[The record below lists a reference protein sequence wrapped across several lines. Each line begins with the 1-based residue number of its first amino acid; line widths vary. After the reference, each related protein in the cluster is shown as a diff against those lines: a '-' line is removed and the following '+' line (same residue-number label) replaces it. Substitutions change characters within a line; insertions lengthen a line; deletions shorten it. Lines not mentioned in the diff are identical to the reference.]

1 MQFTAK
7 TMVKSRRF
15 LRMAL
20 MGPTGSGKTYTSLII
35 ARHITD
41 GPVLVIDTERSSA
54 QLYSEELNSD
64 GRIMVI
70 DELPD
75 FTPVT
80 YTRALEY
87 CASIGIKCVI
97 IDSLSH
103 AWQGTKDEVDRVA
116 KKSQSGNSWAAW
128 REVTPQHNQLVDTML
143 RYPGHVI
150 ACLRVKTEWVT
161 EVVNGKNVPKKIGLD
176 PEQKDGIE
184 YEFDFAA
191 MMDQENNFIVTKT
204 RASQFRGFNEN
215 RPGMALAERLR
226 AWCEAGIEG
235 NDNSKLTD
243 PVKAWK
249 MIFGTDGNNTMASDE
264 LKMVY
269 RDKAESE
276 VRAYSQFVLDAY
288 NEGVRSMD
296 GIGQLI
302 SALPNKGE
310 SGKSESSEGEKQP
323 STDSAQATSQN
334 GQESSQATTPTAT
347 AQDAHSPTEPSVQS
361 TSEQTPANFK
371 LNKTQSANFVKK
383 CNDDSL
389 DGAKVLQ
396 DAWNDGARNYEQL
409 IAFMEGQKALV

>member
-1 MQFTAK
+1 MQFKAK
-7 TMVKSRRF
+7 TMVKSRRY

-20 MGPTGSGKTYTSLII
+20 MGPTGCGKTYTSLII

-54 QLYSEELNSD
+54 QLYSEELNAD
-64 GRIMVI
+64 GRIQVI

-161 EVVNGKNVPKKIGLD
+161 ELVNGKNVPKKVGLD

-215 RPGMALAERLR
+215 RPGMGLAERLR
-226 AWCEAGIEG
+226 AWCESGIEDE
-235 NDNSKLTD
+235 NNSKLTD
-243 PVKAWK
+243 PVRAWK
-249 MIFGTDGNNTMASDE
+249 MIFGSDGANNHASDE
-264 LKMVY
+264 LKQLY
-269 RDKAESE
+269 RDKAEAE
-276 VRAYSQFVLDAY
+276 VRGYGQFVLDAY
-288 NEGVRSMD
+288 NDGVR
-296 GIGQLI
+296 GIDALGKLI
-302 SALPNKGE
+302 CALP
-310 SGKSESSEGEKQP
+310 GKSESGEEQP
-323 STDSAQATSQN
+323 SKTSPQATSQN
-334 GQESSQATTPTAT
+334 GRANSEPTTQTASAT
-347 AQDAHSPTEPSVQS
+347 DASVPGAPSGQS
-361 TSEQTPANFK
+361 TSEKKSTANFK
-371 LNKTQSANFVKK
+371 LNQRQSKEFVAL
-383 CNDDSL
+383 CNERKMESPR
-389 DGAKVLQ
+389 VLQ
-396 DAWNDGARNYEQL
+396 AAWDEGHTTFDAL
-409 IAFMEGQKALV
+409 MEFTKNLDVVTQPSLV